1 MRRAAVGRN
10 STSGEISALPG
21 RLYATH
27 TRQHVVVIEMREG
40 WAVAVFSFPRCTVG
54 IQVLVK
60 SDAETP
66 ESLGEKAT
74 RLSSISRAEGE
85 YSIPRVGNGEY
96 KRRQRTLDGE
106 GN

>member
-40 WAVAVFSFPRCTVG
+40 WAVAVFSFPRCIVG

-66 ESLGEKAT
+66 EKSRGESYEVVEYQ
-74 RLSSISRAEGE
+74 SSRR
-85 YSIPRVGNGEY
+85 RV
-96 KRRQRTLDGE
+96 
-106 GN
+106 